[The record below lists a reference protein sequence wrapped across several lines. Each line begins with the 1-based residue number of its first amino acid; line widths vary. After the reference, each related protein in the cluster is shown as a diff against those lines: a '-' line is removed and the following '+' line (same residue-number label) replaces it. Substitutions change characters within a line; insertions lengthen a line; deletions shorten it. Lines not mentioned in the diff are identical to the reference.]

1 MSLENLLRIGQLK
14 RHVTDATEV
23 GRLLEASAAKHLG
36 CKCGAISVETRFD
49 AAYKAIIPSVTLLTL
64 ERAAKA
70 LGKRI
75 TVELAA

>member
-1 MSLENLLRIGQLK
+1 MPLK
-14 RHVTDATEV
+14 SVDCWKPARQNISDASVE
-23 GRLLEASAAKHLG
+23 
-36 CKCGAISVETRFD
+36 AISVETRFD